1 MHTIS
6 CALISYSY
14 CCAWPL
20 LFRFFFSFLFALKPE
35 AVKKWGDEGEAQS
48 FAGCILV
55 RNAEAMV
62 RPEPLSRICF
72 FTCSLICVGMIR
84 TQKKRKRRRE
94 DESATKIGKKKVKGN
109 APHTARS

>member
-1 MHTIS
+1 MGFGG
-6 CALISYSY
+6 CADAEAEERRLAHGSVRFVLLLLL
-14 CCAWPL
+14 L
-20 LFRFFFSFLFALKPE
+20 LFFYSFLFALKLE
-35 AVKKWGDEGEAQS
+35 AVKKWDDEGEAQS

-94 DESATKIGKKKVKGN
+94 DESATKNGKKK
-109 APHTARS
+109 T